1 MCCLCSL
8 LPNQALKDWKL
19 LLALGVI
26 LGLDVVCLTITTV
39 VERWR
44 LSAVIVDT
52 VSGAVE
58 GWEGEGCGG
67 RERRECVSDGEER
80 GRECV
85 SDGEG
90 RGGSV

>member
-1 MCCLCSL
+1 M
-8 LPNQALKDWKL
+8 
-19 LLALGVI
+19 
-26 LGLDVVCLTITTV
+26 

-90 RGGSV
+90 RGSV